1 VELSPPSEPNQAV
14 EQSRGVE
21 AEAAV
26 EARPSALDYVGALP
40 RGQQLAI
47 AGASVVLTVLCFLRF
62 GLSGRAVVESLF
74 ASVLVLL
81 TAIDIQ
87 RRLIPNVIVLP
98 TLAIVLVAQIAL
110 APDRTLEWV
119 IACVGT
125 ALFFFVPLLIY
136 PAGMGLGDV
145 KLAALLGA
153 ALGKAVATALIAG
166 LLAAAAFGL
175 YILLRDGFSAGRK
188 TAIAYAPFLAFGG
201 LVAVLFGAR

>member
-1 VELSPPSEPNQAV
+1 VELSPPTEQNPAV
-14 EQSRGVE
+14 EQDQAVVE
-21 AEAAV
+21 PRLS
-26 EARPSALDYVGALP
+26 ARDYVRGLP
-40 RGQQLAI
+40 QGQQLAI
-47 AGASVVLTVLCFLRF
+47 GAASIVLTVLCFVRF
-62 GLSGRAVVESLF
+62 GLSGRALVESLF

-87 RRLIPNVIVLP
+87 RRVIPNVIVLP
-98 TLAIVLVAQIAL
+98 TLAIVLVAQIAI

-166 LLAAAAFGL
+166 LLAAAAFGV

-201 LVAVLFGAR
+201 LVAVFFGAR

>member
-1 VELSPPSEPNQAV
+1 MELTPSSEQSPP
-14 EQSRGVE
+14 
-21 AEAAV
+21 AAV
-26 EARPSALDYVGALP
+26 EPEPRAIDYVRALP
-40 RGQQLAI
+40 RGQQVAI
-47 AGASVVLTVLCFLRF
+47 AGASLVLTVLCFIRF
-62 GLSGRAVVESLF
+62 GFSGRAVVESLF

-81 TAIDIQ
+81 SAIDID

-110 APDRTLEWV
+110 APDRTVEWV
-119 IACVGT
+119 VASVGT

-153 ALGKAVATALIAG
+153 ALGKAVIGALVAG
-166 LLAAAAFGL
+166 LLAAAVVGL

-188 TAIAYAPFLAFGG
+188 TAIAYGPFLAFGG
-201 LVAVLFGAR
+201 LFAVLFGAR